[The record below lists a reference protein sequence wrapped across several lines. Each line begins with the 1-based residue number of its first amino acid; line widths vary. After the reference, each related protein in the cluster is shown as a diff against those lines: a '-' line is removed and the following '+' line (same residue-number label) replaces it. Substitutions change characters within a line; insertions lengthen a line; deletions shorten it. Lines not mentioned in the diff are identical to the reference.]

1 MKRKTRPDWRGS
13 SDFAQEDLAK
23 EFTMPAKKK
32 EFSGKDVAD
41 AIQNAMNVLRVPREK
56 LEIEVVDAGSTGIF
70 GLIRKKA
77 RIRVLVRQPEKDRLE
92 AVTESRELES
102 AMAAEVSTV
111 VAVTAEPAIEFPAKV
126 VATRSVANSQ
136 PTIES
141 GENEGSDDESEDA
154 PATGATADEGDAS
167 PESLELI
174 RSDLQRLV
182 ELVGFAATVT
192 VTAVGLSV
200 ECMVTGEGE
209 ADLIGPEGKTLDSLQ
224 YIIRKIAAKR
234 CPERLRISINIGEF
248 RERRLEELKV
258 LAVDLAAQVK
268 TDGKTQV
275 IPALNPSERREIHL
289 VLQEDKEVRS
299 RSVGDGLFK
308 KILIYKPGKGI
319 RGGGKRKPGARGK
332 KGPAT
337 KADKVDS
344 GE

>member
-1 MKRKTRPDWRGS
+1 
-13 SDFAQEDLAK
+13 
-23 EFTMPAKKK
+23 MPAKKK

-41 AIQNAMNVLRVPREK
+41 AIQNALNGLRVPREN

-77 RIRVLVRQPEKDRLE
+77 RIRVMVKQQDKEKLVEEAASRHIPETVKVPAVSAE
-92 AVTESRELES
+92 AE
-102 AMAAEVSTV
+102 EVSATDCPVPTV
-111 VAVTAEPAIEFPAKV
+111 VAGSAVICPPAAASAGEDEV
-126 VATRSVANSQ
+126 LDDECEEVESVAAVV
-136 PTIES
+136 E
-141 GENEGSDDESEDA
+141 
-154 PATGATADEGDAS
+154 EGDAS

-174 RSDLQRLV
+174 RCDLQRLI
-182 ELVGFAATVT
+182 ELVGFSATVS

-224 YIIRKIAAKR
+224 YIIRKIAAKK
-234 CPERLRISINIGEF
+234 CTERLRISINIGEF

-258 LAVDLAAQVK
+258 LAIELAAQVK
-268 TDGKTQV
+268 ADGKTQV
-275 IPALNPSERREIHL
+275 IAALNPSERREIHL

-308 KILIYKPGKGI
+308 KILIYKPGKGV
-319 RGGGKRKPGARGK
+319 RSGGKRKPGPRGK
-332 KGPAT
+332 RGPAPKT
-337 KADKVDS
+337 DKAES

>member
-1 MKRKTRPDWRGS
+1 
-13 SDFAQEDLAK
+13 
-23 EFTMPAKKK
+23 MPAKKK

-70 GLIRKKA
+70 GLILKKA
-77 RIRVLVRQPEKDRLE
+77 RIRVLVRQPEKDKPE
-92 AVTESRELES
+92 QVTESRKAEPP
-102 AMAAEVSTV
+102 MAAAVSTMD
-111 VAVTAEPAIEFPAKV
+111 ATTAEPAIEFPVKAVAASPV
-126 VATRSVANSQ
+126 VAPQ
-136 PTIES
+136 PTIDS
-141 GENEGSDDESEDA
+141 AEGDTLDEESEESPVA
-154 PATGATADEGDAS
+154 GGTVDEGDAS

-174 RSDLQRLV
+174 RGDLQRLV
-182 ELVGFAATVT
+182 ELVGFSATVA

-200 ECMVTGEGE
+200 ECTVTGEGE

-268 TDGKTQV
+268 ADGKTQV

-308 KILIYKPGKGI
+308 KILIYKPGKGV
-319 RGGGKRKPGARGK
+319 RGGGKRKPGTRGK
-332 KGPAT
+332 RGPAD
-337 KADKVDS
+337 KADKTDKPDS
-344 GE
+344 NE

>member
-1 MKRKTRPDWRGS
+1 
-13 SDFAQEDLAK
+13 
-23 EFTMPAKKK
+23 MPAKKK

-77 RIRVLVRQPEKDRLE
+77 RIRVLVRQPEKDKPE
-92 AVTESRELES
+92 QVTDSRKVEPP
-102 AMAAEVSTV
+102 MAAAVSPVEAT
-111 VAVTAEPAIEFPAKV
+111 TAEPAIEFPVKAVAASPV
-126 VATRSVANSQ
+126 VDSQ
-136 PTIES
+136 PTIDSAES
-141 GENEGSDDESEDA
+141 DGLDEESEEV
-154 PATGATADEGDAS
+154 PAVGGTVEEGDAS

-174 RSDLQRLV
+174 RGDLQRLV
-182 ELVGFAATVT
+182 ELVGFSATVA

-200 ECMVTGEGE
+200 ECTVTGEGE

-258 LAVDLAAQVK
+258 LAVDLATQVK
-268 TDGKTQV
+268 ADGKTQV

-308 KILIYKPGKGI
+308 KILIYKPGKGV
-319 RGGGKRKPGARGK
+319 RGGGKRKPGTRGK
-332 KGPAT
+332 RGPAD
-337 KADKVDS
+337 KADKADKPDS
-344 GE
+344 NE